1 MLPVL
6 LYEALP
12 LTYISSGS
20 IILVVGQSSLALTA
34 AVLLYFAGTVIW
46 IMRSDNRRTDHHMVP
61 SHKLF
66 LLPETLYEI
75 KPFFYL
81 FTGLLLVR
89 NEQFLIVGSLIILWA
104 LVCLFRRIRHRQHV
118 NRHLFKMP
126 KMKTHTF

>member
-6 LYEALP
+6 VYEALP
-12 LTYISSGS
+12 LIYISSGS
-20 IILVVGQSSLALTA
+20 IMLTIGQSPLTLIAAL
-34 AVLLYFAGTVIW
+34 LLYCAGASIW

-89 NEQFLIVGSLIILWA
+89 NEEFLIVGSLIIFWA
-104 LVCLFRRIRHRQHV
+104 LLCVFRRIRHRRHV
-118 NRHLFKMP
+118 NRHLFKMA
-126 KMKTHTF
+126 KMKPHIF